1 VRSAAAG
8 AGSARLTRRGRC
20 RPPAPGKQ
28 CGKTIDPQTE
38 EDVVSTL
45 TVWRFPTVEGAE
57 NALDLLRQLQK
68 QQLITIA
75 DAAYVSWPEGR
86 KKPKTKD
93 LGSLTGAGA
102 LGGGFWGLLFGLIF
116 LVPLLG
122 MAVGAAIGALTGSL
136 SHVGID
142 EEFIGTVRSQV
153 TPGTSALFVM
163 SEDTVLDRVVEPFK
177 ETGATL
183 LSTNLSD
190 VEEARLREAFDEAA
204 LR

>member
-1 VRSAAAG
+1 
-8 AGSARLTRRGRC
+8 
-20 RPPAPGKQ
+20 
-28 CGKTIDPQTE
+28 
-38 EDVVSTL
+38 VSTL

-68 QQLITIA
+68 QQLISIA
-75 DAAYVSWPEGR
+75 DAACVTWPEGR
-86 KKPKTKD
+86 KKPKTRE

-142 EEFIGTVRSQV
+142 EDFVDSVRSQV
-153 TPGTSALFVM
+153 TPGTSALFVL
-163 SEDTVLDRVVEPFK
+163 SGNTVLDRVVEPFK

-183 LSTNLSD
+183 LSTNLSGT
-190 VEEARLREAFDEAA
+190 EEARLRDAFAESPQPEQP
-204 LR
+204 

>member
-1 VRSAAAG
+1 M
-8 AGSARLTRRGRC
+8 
-20 RPPAPGKQ
+20 
-28 CGKTIDPQTE
+28 
-38 EDVVSTL
+38 STL
-45 TVWRFPTVEGAE
+45 TVWRFPTAEGAE

-68 QQLITIA
+68 QQLMSIA
-75 DAAYVSWPEGR
+75 DAAYVTWPEGR

-142 EEFIGTVRSQV
+142 EEFIDAVRAQV
-153 TPGTSALFVM
+153 TPGTSALFVL
-163 SEDTVLDRVVEPFK
+163 SQDTVLDRVVEPFK

-190 VEEARLREAFDEAA
+190 EEEARLRDAFGEAPQREP
-204 LR
+204 R

>member
-1 VRSAAAG
+1 M
-8 AGSARLTRRGRC
+8 
-20 RPPAPGKQ
+20 
-28 CGKTIDPQTE
+28 
-38 EDVVSTL
+38 STL

-68 QQLITIA
+68 QQLISIA
-75 DAAYVSWPEGR
+75 DAACVSWPEGR

-116 LVPLLG
+116 FVPLLG

-142 EEFIGTVRSQV
+142 EEFVSTVRARV

-163 SEDTVLDRVVEPFK
+163 SEETVLDRVVEPFK
-177 ETGATL
+177 ETGASL
-183 LSTNLSD
+183 LSTNLSAE
-190 VEEARLREAFDEAA
+190 EEARLRDAFGETPQ
-204 LR
+204 REPR